1 MQRDFGRADA
11 IREELRVRLG
21 VLVHDALT
29 LTLAPT
35 LALTLTLTLTR
46 DPHPKQ
52 VHDAN
57 RTWRVAQPNHAA
69 GVAFGGG
76 GGGGGGGGRHG
87 GGGGG
92 SGGGYGGGG
101 GFGGG
106 GGAGRLVTPSPRP
119 ASSTRP
125 PILFK

>member
-76 GGGGGGGGRHG
+76 GGGGRHG

-106 GGAGRLVTPSPRP
+106 GGAGRLVTPAPRP
-119 ASSTRP
+119 APFTRP
-125 PILFK
+125 PLLFK